1 MGTSSGG
8 YTVRSGLT
16 GQAKELDG
24 AGDDAGAIRTAV
36 APALCYPDDTLGG
49 TDAAA
54 AFNAYAAAWESE
66 ARTLEDALHELAD
79 KVRLSKGAYDGS
91 DALVDTSVRSVH
103 AGPAGL
109 TTMPTPAGP
118 GHVSTVPTP
127 AGPDHV
133 TTMPTPAGPDHV
145 TTMPTRAERPSAL
158 SGY

>member
-1 MGTSSGG
+1 MPCGARNARAITPCQRARRPGGVERGSGTGTSADG

-24 AGDDAGAIRTAV
+24 AGDDAGTIRGAV

-49 TDAAA
+49 PDAG
-54 AFNAYAAAWESE
+54 AAAWEAE

-79 KVRLSKGAYDGS
+79 KVRLSKGAYAGS
-91 DALVDTSVRSVH
+91 DGLVDTSVRSVP
-103 AGPAGL
+103 AGPAG
-109 TTMPTPAGP
+109 
-118 GHVSTVPTP
+118 
-127 AGPDHV
+127 

-145 TTMPTRAERPSAL
+145 TTLPTRAEHPSAL